1 MNRAMMMH
9 VRDKSKQPEHGEMY
23 DPYSNSYY
31 TPQRE
36 RHAGREYPEHDGR
49 RQSRAGYDYD
59 DRDDEREYS
68 RRSRGGEKYPEYDD
82 PVWMDDDDNRRTAD
96 RRESRE
102 GRDRTG
108 NRQAIRAGGTF
119 WMDTPGKSEE
129 MTRETAEKWVAAMHN
144 EDPEKPKGGKW
155 TPDEIRPLAQK
166 YSIPTEGPAY
176 WEFYAMVNAMYSDYS
191 EVAKK
196 FGVKTPDFFAE
207 MAKAWLNDKDAR
219 DDKTEVYY
227 RDIVKK

>member
-1 MNRAMMMH
+1 MNRAMMLH

-36 RHAGREYPEHDGR
+36 RRAGREYPERDAM
-49 RQSRAGYDYD
+49 RQY
-59 DRDDEREYS
+59 
-68 RRSRGGEKYPEYDD
+68 RGGEKYPEYDD

-96 RRESRE
+96 RRE
-102 GRDRTG
+102 GYDRTG

-119 WMDTPGKSEE
+119 WMDTPDKSQE
-129 MTRETAEKWVAAMHN
+129 MTRETAEKWVAAMRN

-166 YSIPTEGPAY
+166 YSIPTDGPAY

-207 MAKAWLNDKDAR
+207 LAKAWLNDKDAR

>member
-1 MNRAMMMH
+1 MNRAMMLH

-36 RHAGREYPEHDGR
+36 RRAGREYPERDAM
-49 RQSRAGYDYD
+49 RQY
-59 DRDDEREYS
+59 
-68 RRSRGGEKYPEYDD
+68 RGGEKYPEYDD
-82 PVWMDDDDNRRTAD
+82 PVWMDDDDNRRAAD
-96 RRESRE
+96 RRERY
-102 GRDRTG
+102 DRTG

-119 WMDTPGKSEE
+119 WMDTPDKSQE

-166 YSIPTEGPAY
+166 YSIPTDGPAY

-207 MAKAWLNDKDAR
+207 MAKAWLSDKDAR